1 MATQFIPLDYDYF
14 DFEGKNYIQ
23 LIGKNDSGKKICVI
37 DDYEPNFWLILEKN
51 ANANKVVKQISK
63 IKIEKSSR
71 VTKITKTKIQ
81 GKKYLGNDV
90 TAIQV
95 FVDNHKDLQE
105 IASEIGDNK
114 AIHARREYDI
124 NIITKY
130 IKEKN
135 IQPLKGYDIEGSV
148 VTLDELGGVAQ
159 GLEVEQVIYA
169 KKITLSK
176 NQETYIPSVL
186 AYDIETTGREI
197 GKGKILMIA
206 LYGEKYKK
214 VLTWK
219 KIKKPQG
226 YVKLFDSE
234 KDMLEAFAKEVNE
247 QNPDILTG
255 YFSDG
260 FDLPYIKTAAQKNK
274 AVLDIGLDRKGPE
287 FKRGR
292 IPTGKITGILHI
304 DLYRFI
310 SAVYAQYL
318 KSESL
323 SLNDVA
329 KELIGEQKEAFD
341 FAKLNNLE
349 KLSEADWKKFYSY
362 NLQDTKVTYDL
373 FQKIWP
379 DMYEFTSIVKEPL
392 FNVSRNRMATH
403 VENFIIHNLD
413 RFDEIAEKRPGPEE
427 IGRRR
432 SLGAFEGAFVFEP
445 TPGLYEDMAV
455 FDFTSMH
462 ASIIVSFNISKS
474 TLLKKKEKNAIQSP
488 KFILDGK
495 EKNFYFTTKKGFFP
509 NLLEEVVE
517 KRKKHKKEYLKNKSG
532 YLRARSNAY
541 KLLAN
546 ASYGYQAYFGARY
559 YCREAAASTLAFV
572 RKFSKDSI
580 NKIKKQ
586 GYGVVFSDTDSIGFE
601 LNQKGK
607 KKTLEV
613 LKEINDSLPGIM
625 ELDLEGFFKRG
636 LFVSGRDSSRGAK
649 KKYALIDEKGH
660 VKIRGFETVRRD
672 WCQLTR
678 KLQSEVL
685 TNILEEGDKTKALIE
700 TKKIIKNL
708 KNRKIDIKDLI
719 IKTQLRRPI
728 TEYKSEGPHVVAAKK
743 IKAKGL
749 PVATGTIIE
758 YYIGEISGKAKRIG
772 DRVFL
777 PEEKARYD
785 INYYLNNQVLPA
797 VENIFEVFNLDI
809 REIVEGES
817 QKKLF

>member
-1 MATQFIPLDYDYF
+1 MTTTFTPLDYDYF

-23 LIGKNDSGKKICVI
+23 IIGKTNSGKKICII
-37 DDYEPNFWLILEKN
+37 DDYEPNFWVILKKD
-51 ANANKVVKQISK
+51 ADAKKVIKQISK

-71 VTKITKTKIQ
+71 TTQITKTTIQ
-81 GKKYLGNDV
+81 KKKYLGEDV
-90 TAIQV
+90 TAIQI
-95 FVDNHKDLQE
+95 FVDNHKDLQD

-114 AIHARREYDI
+114 AIYARREYDI
-124 NIITKY
+124 NIVTKY

-135 IQPLKGYDIEGSV
+135 IEPLKRYDIEGSII
-148 VTLDELGGVAQ
+148 TLDEFAGIAQ

-169 KKITLSK
+169 KKMTLSK
-176 NQETYIPSVL
+176 NQEQYSPTVL
-186 AYDIETTGREI
+186 AYDIETTTREI

-206 LYGEKYKK
+206 LYGKNYKK

-219 KIKKPQG
+219 KVRKPQG
-226 YVKLFDSE
+226 YVELFESE

-260 FDLPYIKTAAQKNK
+260 FDLPYLKTAAQKNK
-274 AVLDIGLDRKGPE
+274 AVLNIGLDRKGPQ
-287 FKRGR
+287 FTRGR

-329 KELIGEQKEAFD
+329 KELIGDQKEDFD
-341 FAKLNNLE
+341 FAKLNDID

-379 DMYEFTSIVKEPL
+379 DMYEFTSIIKEPL
-392 FNVSRNRMATH
+392 FNISRNRMASH

-413 RFDEIAEKRPGPEE
+413 RFDEIAEKRPGPQE

-432 SLGAFEGAFVFEP
+432 SLGAFQGAFVFEP
-445 TPGLYEDMAV
+445 TPGLYKDMAV

-462 ASIIVSFNISKS
+462 ASIIVSFNLSKS
-474 TLLKKKEKNAIQSP
+474 TLLNEKKKNSTESP
-488 KFILDGK
+488 EFIFDGK
-495 EKNFYFTTKKGFFP
+495 RTKFYFKKERGFFP
-509 NLLEEVVE
+509 ILLEEVVE
-517 KRKKHKKEYLKNKSG
+517 KRKQHKKEYAKNKSG

-572 RKFSKDSI
+572 RKFSHDSI
-580 NKIKKQ
+580 NRIKKE
-586 GYGVVFSDTDSIGFE
+586 GYGVIFSDTDSIGFE
-601 LNQKGK
+601 LNGKSK
-607 KKTLEV
+607 KKTLDF
-613 LKEINDSLPGIM
+613 LKKINDSLPGIM
-625 ELDLEGFFKRG
+625 ELELEGFFKRG
-636 LFVSGRDSSRGAK
+636 IFVSGRDSVRGAK

-678 KLQSEVL
+678 KLQSAVL
-685 TNILEEGDKTKALIE
+685 TDILEEGDKTKALVE
-700 TKKIIKNL
+700 TKKVIKDVR
-708 KNRKIDIKDLI
+708 NRKVEIKDLI
-719 IKTQLRRPI
+719 IKTQLRRPL

-749 PVATGTIIE
+749 PVATGAIIE

-772 DRVFL
+772 DKVFL
-777 PEEKARYD
+777 PEENARYD
-785 INYYLNNQVLPA
+785 IDYYLNNQILPA
-797 VENIFEVFNLDI
+797 VENIFEVFNIDI
-809 REIVEGES
+809 KEIVDGES

>member
-1 MATQFIPLDYDYF
+1 MTTTFTPLDYDYF

-23 LIGKNDSGKKICVI
+23 IIGKTNSGKKICII
-37 DDYEPNFWLILEKN
+37 DDYEPNFWVILKKD
-51 ANANKVVKQISK
+51 ADAKKVIKQISK

-71 VTKITKTKIQ
+71 TTQITKTTIQ
-81 GKKYLGNDV
+81 KKKYLGEDV
-90 TAIQV
+90 TAIQI
-95 FVDNHKDLQE
+95 FVDNHKDLQD

-114 AIHARREYDI
+114 AIYARREYDI
-124 NIITKY
+124 NIVTKY

-135 IQPLKGYDIEGSV
+135 IEPLKRYDIEGSII
-148 VTLDELGGVAQ
+148 TLDEFAGIAQ

-169 KKITLSK
+169 KKMTLSK
-176 NQETYIPSVL
+176 NQEQYSPTVL
-186 AYDIETTGREI
+186 AYDIETTTREI

-206 LYGEKYKK
+206 LYGKNYKK

-219 KIKKPQG
+219 KVRKPQG
-226 YVKLFDSE
+226 YVELFESE

-260 FDLPYIKTAAQKNK
+260 FDLPYLKTAAQKNK
-274 AVLDIGLDRKGPE
+274 AVLDIGLDRKGPQ
-287 FKRGR
+287 FTRGR

-329 KELIGEQKEAFD
+329 KELIGDQKEDFD
-341 FAKLNNLE
+341 FAKLNDID

-379 DMYEFTSIVKEPL
+379 DMYEFTSIIKEPL
-392 FNVSRNRMATH
+392 FNISRNRMASH

-413 RFDEIAEKRPGPEE
+413 RFDEIAEKRPGPQE

-432 SLGAFEGAFVFEP
+432 SLGAFQGAFVFEP
-445 TPGLYEDMAV
+445 TPGLYKDMAV

-462 ASIIVSFNISKS
+462 ASIIVSFNLSKS
-474 TLLKKKEKNAIQSP
+474 TLLNEKKKNSTESP
-488 KFILDGK
+488 EFIFDGK
-495 EKNFYFTTKKGFFP
+495 RTKFYFKKERGFFP
-509 NLLEEVVE
+509 ILLEEVVE
-517 KRKKHKKEYLKNKSG
+517 KRKQHKKEYAKNKSG

-572 RKFSKDSI
+572 RKFSHDSI
-580 NKIKKQ
+580 NRIKKE
-586 GYGVVFSDTDSIGFE
+586 GYGVIFSDTDSIGFE
-601 LNQKGK
+601 LNGKSK
-607 KKTLEV
+607 KKTLDF
-613 LKEINDSLPGIM
+613 LKKINDSLPGIM
-625 ELDLEGFFKRG
+625 ELELEGFFKRG
-636 LFVSGRDSSRGAK
+636 IFVSGRDSVRGAK

-678 KLQSEVL
+678 KLQSAVL
-685 TNILEEGDKTKALIE
+685 TDILEEGDKTKALVE
-700 TKKIIKNL
+700 TKKVIKDVR
-708 KNRKIDIKDLI
+708 NRKVEIKDLI
-719 IKTQLRRPI
+719 IKTQLRRPL

-749 PVATGTIIE
+749 PVATGAIIE

-772 DRVFL
+772 DKVFL
-777 PEEKARYD
+777 PEENARYD
-785 INYYLNNQVLPA
+785 IDYYLNNQILPA
-797 VENIFEVFNLDI
+797 VENIFEVFNIDI
-809 REIVEGES
+809 KEIVDGES

>member
-1 MATQFIPLDYDYF
+1 MTTTFTPLDYDYF

-23 LIGKNDSGKKICVI
+23 IIGKTNSGKKICII
-37 DDYEPNFWLILEKN
+37 DDYEPNFWVILKKD
-51 ANANKVVKQISK
+51 ADAKKVIKQISK

-71 VTKITKTKIQ
+71 TTQITKTTIQ
-81 GKKYLGNDV
+81 KKKYLGEDV
-90 TAIQV
+90 TAIQI
-95 FVDNHKDLQE
+95 FVDNHKDLQD

-114 AIHARREYDI
+114 AIYARREYDI
-124 NIITKY
+124 NIVTKY

-135 IQPLKGYDIEGSV
+135 IEPLKRYDIEGSII
-148 VTLDELGGVAQ
+148 TLDEFAGIAQ

-169 KKITLSK
+169 KKMTLSK
-176 NQETYIPSVL
+176 NQEQYSPTVL
-186 AYDIETTGREI
+186 AYDIETTTREI

-206 LYGEKYKK
+206 LYGKNYKK

-219 KIKKPQG
+219 KVRKPQG
-226 YVKLFDSE
+226 YVELFESE

-260 FDLPYIKTAAQKNK
+260 FDLPYLKTAAQKNK
-274 AVLDIGLDRKGPE
+274 AVLNIGLDRKGPQ
-287 FKRGR
+287 FTRGR

-323 SLNDVA
+323 SLNEVA
-329 KELIGEQKEAFD
+329 KELIGDQKEDFD
-341 FAKLNNLE
+341 FAKLNDID

-379 DMYEFTSIVKEPL
+379 DMYEFTSIIKEPL
-392 FNVSRNRMATH
+392 FNISRNRMASH

-413 RFDEIAEKRPGPEE
+413 RFDEIAEKRPGPQE

-432 SLGAFEGAFVFEP
+432 SLGAFQGAFVFEP
-445 TPGLYEDMAV
+445 TPGLYKDMAV

-462 ASIIVSFNISKS
+462 ASIIVSFNLSKS
-474 TLLKKKEKNAIQSP
+474 TLLNEKKKNSTESP
-488 KFILDGK
+488 EFIFDGK
-495 EKNFYFTTKKGFFP
+495 RTKFYFKKERGFFP
-509 NLLEEVVE
+509 ILLEEVVE
-517 KRKKHKKEYLKNKSG
+517 KRKQHKKEYAKNKSG

-572 RKFSKDSI
+572 RKFSHDSI
-580 NKIKKQ
+580 NRIKKE
-586 GYGVVFSDTDSIGFE
+586 GYGVIFSDTDSIGFE
-601 LNQKGK
+601 LNGKSK
-607 KKTLEV
+607 KKTLDF
-613 LKEINDSLPGIM
+613 LKKINDSLPGIM
-625 ELDLEGFFKRG
+625 ELELEGFFKRG
-636 LFVSGRDSSRGAK
+636 IFVSGRDSVRGAK

-678 KLQSEVL
+678 KLQSAVL
-685 TNILEEGDKTKALIE
+685 TDILEEGDKTKALVE
-700 TKKIIKNL
+700 TKKVIKDVR
-708 KNRKIDIKDLI
+708 NRKVEIKDLI
-719 IKTQLRRPI
+719 IKTQLRRPL

-749 PVATGTIIE
+749 PVATGAIIE

-772 DRVFL
+772 DKVFL
-777 PEEKARYD
+777 PEENARYD
-785 INYYLNNQVLPA
+785 IDYYLNNQILPA
-797 VENIFEVFNLDI
+797 VENIFEVFNIDI
-809 REIVEGES
+809 KEIVDGES

>member
-1 MATQFIPLDYDYF
+1 MTTTFTPLDYDYF

-23 LIGKNDSGKKICVI
+23 IIGKTNSGKKICII
-37 DDYEPNFWLILEKN
+37 DDYEPNFWVILKKD
-51 ANANKVVKQISK
+51 ADAKKVIKQISK

-71 VTKITKTKIQ
+71 TTQITKTTIQ
-81 GKKYLGNDV
+81 KKKYLGEDV
-90 TAIQV
+90 TAIQI
-95 FVDNHKDLQE
+95 FVDNHKDLQD

-114 AIHARREYDI
+114 AIYARREYDI
-124 NIITKY
+124 NIVTKY

-135 IQPLKGYDIEGSV
+135 IEPLKRYDIEGSII
-148 VTLDELGGVAQ
+148 TLDEFAGIAQ

-169 KKITLSK
+169 KKMTLSK
-176 NQETYIPSVL
+176 NQEQYSPTVL
-186 AYDIETTGREI
+186 AYDIETTTREI

-206 LYGEKYKK
+206 LYGKNYKK

-219 KIKKPQG
+219 KVRKPQG
-226 YVKLFDSE
+226 YVELFESE

-260 FDLPYIKTAAQKNK
+260 FDLPYLKTAAQKNK
-274 AVLDIGLDRKGPE
+274 AVLNIGLDRKGPQ
-287 FKRGR
+287 FTRGR

-323 SLNDVA
+323 SLNDVE
-329 KELIGEQKEAFD
+329 KELIGDQKEDFD
-341 FAKLNNLE
+341 FAKLNDID

-379 DMYEFTSIVKEPL
+379 DMYEFTSIIKEPL
-392 FNVSRNRMATH
+392 FNISRNRMASH

-413 RFDEIAEKRPGPEE
+413 RFDEIAEKRPGPQE

-432 SLGAFEGAFVFEP
+432 SLGAFQGAFVFEP
-445 TPGLYEDMAV
+445 TPGLYKDMAV

-462 ASIIVSFNISKS
+462 ASIIVSFNLSKS
-474 TLLKKKEKNAIQSP
+474 TLLNEKKKNSTESP
-488 KFILDGK
+488 EFIFDGK
-495 EKNFYFTTKKGFFP
+495 RTKFYFKKERGFFP
-509 NLLEEVVE
+509 ILLEEVVE
-517 KRKKHKKEYLKNKSG
+517 KRKQHKKEYAKNKSG

-572 RKFSKDSI
+572 RKFSHDSI
-580 NKIKKQ
+580 NRIKKE
-586 GYGVVFSDTDSIGFE
+586 GYGVIFSDTDSIGFE
-601 LNQKGK
+601 LNGKSK
-607 KKTLEV
+607 KKTLDF
-613 LKEINDSLPGIM
+613 LKKINDSLPGIM
-625 ELDLEGFFKRG
+625 ELELEGFFKRG
-636 LFVSGRDSSRGAK
+636 IFVSGRDSVRGAK

-678 KLQSEVL
+678 KLQSAVL
-685 TNILEEGDKTKALIE
+685 TDILEEGDKTKALVE
-700 TKKIIKNL
+700 TKKVIKDVR
-708 KNRKIDIKDLI
+708 NRKVEIKDLI
-719 IKTQLRRPI
+719 IKTQLRRPL

-749 PVATGTIIE
+749 PVATGAIIE

-772 DRVFL
+772 DKVFL
-777 PEEKARYD
+777 PEENARYD
-785 INYYLNNQVLPA
+785 IDYYLNNQILPA
-797 VENIFEVFNLDI
+797 VENIFEVFNIDI
-809 REIVEGES
+809 KEIVDGES

>member
-1 MATQFIPLDYDYF
+1 MTTTFTPLDYDYF

-23 LIGKNDSGKKICVI
+23 IIGKTNSGKKICII
-37 DDYEPNFWLILEKN
+37 DDYEPNFWVILKKD
-51 ANANKVVKQISK
+51 ADAKKVIKQISK

-71 VTKITKTKIQ
+71 TTQITKTTIQ
-81 GKKYLGNDV
+81 KKKYLGEDV
-90 TAIQV
+90 TAIQI
-95 FVDNHKDLQE
+95 FVDNHKDLQD

-114 AIHARREYDI
+114 AIYARREYDI
-124 NIITKY
+124 NIVTKY

-135 IQPLKGYDIEGSV
+135 IEPLKRYDIEGSII
-148 VTLDELGGVAQ
+148 TLDEFAGIAQ

-169 KKITLSK
+169 KKMTLSK
-176 NQETYIPSVL
+176 NQEQYSPTVL
-186 AYDIETTGREI
+186 AYDIETTTREI

-206 LYGEKYKK
+206 LYGKNYKK

-219 KIKKPQG
+219 KVRKPQG
-226 YVKLFDSE
+226 YVELFESE

-260 FDLPYIKTAAQKNK
+260 FDLPYLKTAAQKNK
-274 AVLDIGLDRKGPE
+274 AVLDIGLDRKGPQ
-287 FKRGR
+287 FTRGR

-329 KELIGEQKEAFD
+329 KESIGDQKEDFD
-341 FAKLNNLE
+341 FAKLNDID

-379 DMYEFTSIVKEPL
+379 DMYEFTSIIKEPL
-392 FNVSRNRMATH
+392 FNISRNRMASH

-413 RFDEIAEKRPGPEE
+413 RFDEIAEKRPGPQE

-432 SLGAFEGAFVFEP
+432 SLGAFQGAFVFEP
-445 TPGLYEDMAV
+445 TPGLYKDMAV

-462 ASIIVSFNISKS
+462 ASIIVSFNLSKS
-474 TLLKKKEKNAIQSP
+474 TLLNEKKKNSTESP
-488 KFILDGK
+488 EFIFDGK
-495 EKNFYFTTKKGFFP
+495 RTKFYFKKERGFFP
-509 NLLEEVVE
+509 ILLEEVVE
-517 KRKKHKKEYLKNKSG
+517 KRKQHKKEYAKNKSG

-572 RKFSKDSI
+572 RKFSHDSI
-580 NKIKKQ
+580 NRIKKE
-586 GYGVVFSDTDSIGFE
+586 GYGVIFSDTDSIGFE
-601 LNQKGK
+601 LNGKSK
-607 KKTLEV
+607 KKTLDF
-613 LKEINDSLPGIM
+613 LKKINDSLPGIM
-625 ELDLEGFFKRG
+625 ELELEGFFKRG
-636 LFVSGRDSSRGAK
+636 IFVSGRDSVRGAK

-678 KLQSEVL
+678 KLQSAVL
-685 TNILEEGDKTKALIE
+685 TDILEEGDKTKALVE
-700 TKKIIKNL
+700 TKKVIKDVR
-708 KNRKIDIKDLI
+708 NRKVEIKDLI
-719 IKTQLRRPI
+719 IKTQLRRPL

-749 PVATGTIIE
+749 PVATGAIIE

-772 DRVFL
+772 DKVFL
-777 PEEKARYD
+777 PEENARYD
-785 INYYLNNQVLPA
+785 IDYYLNNQILPA
-797 VENIFEVFNLDI
+797 VENIFEVFNIDI
-809 REIVEGES
+809 KEIVDGES